1 MKRFCAGVLA
11 LCVAG
16 PAGAQDAALMEKIQA
31 LEERVQQLES
41 EQAAE
46 VDRVTSAAE
55 QSRAADWT
63 RRVRLGGSADAGFFG
78 GQPDSLYTPD
88 GFKIWDSRTF
98 IDASLGQ
105 DVRMGETLL
114 FRDIG
119 FSFEWNL
126 VRLGDLENDVGELFA
141 EFQGVAG
148 SDWAN
153 LQVGRFQIPVG
164 EAYLL
169 YSRGYASRWFVSNT
183 FGPWWWDEG
192 IKAYGSS
199 SGSEDYGKFGYVA
212 SVSDGDTPF
221 NTETDGDKQLT
232 LKLFWDPTSWLHLS
246 ASALRTGELGNDDA
260 NASGALWLGETWAR
274 PIGAGSDQVVVQDGA
289 EIAPAGPILHDTW
302 FAGGDA
308 IFDFA
313 DKARIWLSYGNYEM
327 NARGGSTYD
336 RTLHEWLAELILRGA
351 WLGEGLRPF
360 YAGFRA
366 QGIGTYDDDE
376 GYVLDMRQN
385 DRIGYNMESLTQY
398 SGVIGWDITPWLR
411 MRSEYTRQKFDLV
424 DGVRGVTNGDEIDRN
439 ARDAD
444 YYAIELGVSF

>member
-1 MKRFCAGVLA
+1 MKRSCVGVLA

-16 PAGAQDAALMEKIQA
+16 SAGADDAALLEKLQA

-46 VDRVTSAAE
+46 VDRITSAAE

-63 RRVRLGGSADAGFFG
+63 RRVRLGASADTGFFG

-88 GFKIWDSRTF
+88 GFQVWDVRTF
-98 IDASLGQ
+98 LDASLGQ
-105 DVRMGETLL
+105 DVRLGETLL

-119 FSFEWNL
+119 FHFEWNL
-126 VRLGDLENDVGELFA
+126 VRLGELENDVGELYA
-141 EFQGVAG
+141 EFQGVAN

-164 EAYLL
+164 EAYLQ
-169 YSRGYASRWFVSNT
+169 YSRGYASRWFVTNS

-199 SGSEDYGKFGYVA
+199 GGAEDYGTFGYVA

-232 LKLFWDPTSWLHLS
+232 LKLFWDPTAWLHLS

-274 PIGAGSDQVVVQDGA
+274 PIGAGSDQDTFQDGA
-289 EIAPAGPILHDTW
+289 VIDPAGPILHDTW
-302 FAGGDA
+302 FVGGDA

-313 DKARIWLSYGNYEM
+313 DKARIWLAYGNYEM

-336 RTLHEWLAELILRGA
+336 RTLHYWIAELILRGA

-366 QGIGTYDDDE
+366 QALGTYDDDE
-376 GYVLDMRQN
+376 GYSLDMRQN
-385 DRIGYNMESLTQY
+385 DRIGYNMESLTNY
-398 SGVIGWDITPWLR
+398 SGVVGWDITQWLR
-411 MRSEYTRQKFDLV
+411 LRGEYTRQVIDL
-424 DGVRGVTNGDEIDRN
+424 VRGVTEEIDRN

>member
-1 MKRFCAGVLA
+1 MKRCCAGVVA
-11 LCVAG
+11 LWVAG
-16 PAGAQDAALMEKIQA
+16 SAAAADDAALLEKIQA

-46 VDRVTSAAE
+46 VERVQSAAE
-55 QSRAADWT
+55 KSRSADWT
-63 RRVRLGGSADAGFFG
+63 RRVRISGSADAGLFG
-78 GQPDSLYTPD
+78 GQPDSLLTPD

-98 IDASLGQ
+98 LDASLGQ

-126 VRLGDLENDVGELFA
+126 VRLGELENDVGELYA

-153 LQVGRFQIPVG
+153 LQVGRFQIPLG
-164 EAYLL
+164 EAYLE
-169 YSRGYASRWFVSNT
+169 YSRGYASRWFVTNA

-199 SGSEDYGKFGYVA
+199 GGGEDYGKFGYVA

-221 NTETDGDKQLT
+221 NTETDGDKELT

-246 ASALRTGELGNDDA
+246 ASAGRTGELGNDDT
-260 NASGALWLGETWAR
+260 NASGAIWIGETWAR
-274 PIGAGSDQVVVQDGA
+274 PIGAGSDQDTFQHGA
-289 EIAPAGPILHDTW
+289 VIAPAGPIIHDTW
-302 FAGGDA
+302 LVGGDA

-313 DKARIWLSYGNYEM
+313 DRLRLWLSYGNYEM
-327 NARGGSTYD
+327 NARGGGTYD
-336 RTLHEWLAELILRGA
+336 RTLHYWLAELILRGA

-360 YAGFRA
+360 YGGFRA
-366 QGIGTYDDDE
+366 QAIGTYDSDK
-376 GYVLDMRQN
+376 GYVFDMNQN

-398 SGVIGWDITPWLR
+398 SGVLGWDITPWLR
-411 MRSEYTRQKFDLV
+411 LRSEYTHQLIDLV
-424 DGVRGVTNGDEIDRN
+424 QGVTQEIRAN

-444 YYAIELGVSF
+444 YYSVELGVSF